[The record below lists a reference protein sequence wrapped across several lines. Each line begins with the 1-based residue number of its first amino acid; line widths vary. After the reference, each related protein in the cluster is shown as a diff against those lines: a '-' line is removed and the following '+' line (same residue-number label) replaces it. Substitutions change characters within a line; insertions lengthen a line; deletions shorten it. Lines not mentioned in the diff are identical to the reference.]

1 MNDSLPNPDQS
12 RTINIDMMARVEGEG
27 ALHITVQDGQVQ
39 DVHLRIFEPPRFF
52 EAFLQGRHANEVP
65 DIVAR
70 ICGICPVAY
79 QMSAVHALEPIF
91 GVEIPQGIRDLRRL
105 LYCGEWIESHV
116 LHIYMLQGP
125 DFLGFESGLEMARSH
140 PDLVKRGL
148 RMKKGRQSILTLLGG
163 RSVHPVSVKIGGF
176 SQAPTKNALLA
187 LKDECL
193 WARDAAVDTLRWVSG
208 FDFQG
213 LEQAYTF
220 LALRGP
226 TVYPMN
232 EGDVV
237 TNEGHHMAASEF
249 EHHFHE
255 EQVPY
260 SNALHCT
267 LNGKSYLTGPLARL
281 ALNQDQLSVLAK
293 DILHSTGLTLPFSR
307 ASMGIVARSVEVLY
321 AFDEALRLIDQYE
334 PPGAPAVP
342 VTFRAGTGM
351 AATEAPRGLLYH
363 RYDVHADGTIRL
375 AKIVPPT
382 SQNQRRMEDD
392 LRNLL
397 PGLLHLT
404 DQETARK
411 CEQHIRS
418 YDPCISCA
426 THFLKLTKD
435 ILPSTKLSS
444 P

>member
-1 MNDSLPNPDQS
+1 MPGNQDKS
-12 RTINIDMMARVEGEG
+12 RTIKIDMMARVEGEG
-27 ALHITVQDGQVQ
+27 ALHITVKDGQVQ
-39 DVHLRIFEPPRFF
+39 DVQLRIFEPPRFF

-91 GVEIPQGIRDLRRL
+91 GVEIPQGIKDLRRL

-125 DFLGFESGLEMARSH
+125 DFFGFHSGLEMARSH
-140 PDLVKRGL
+140 PNLVKRGL
-148 RMKKGRQSILTLLGG
+148 RMKKAGNQLLTLLGG
-163 RSVHPVSVKIGGF
+163 RSVHPVSVTIGGF
-176 SQAPTKNALLA
+176 SQVPTRSTLNS

-193 WARDAAVDTLRWVSG
+193 WARDAAVDTLRWASG
-208 FDFQG
+208 LDFQDP
-213 LEQAYTF
+213 EQAYTF

-226 TVYPMN
+226 SEYPMN
-232 EGDVV
+232 EGEVV

-255 EQVPY
+255 EQVSY

-281 ALNQDQLSVLAK
+281 ALNHDQLSVLAK
-293 DILHSTGLTLPFSR
+293 DVLQSTGLTPPFNR

-321 AFDEALRLIDQYE
+321 AFDEALRLIEQYE
-334 PPGAPAVP
+334 PPGAPFVP
-342 VTFRAGTGM
+342 VTFRAGIGM

-363 RYDVHADGTIRL
+363 RYEVNADGTIRI

-397 PGLLHLT
+397 PGILHLN
-404 DQETARK
+404 DQETAMK
-411 CEQHIRS
+411 CEQLIRS

-426 THFLKLTKD
+426 THFLKLTREEV
-435 ILPSTKLSS
+435 S
-444 P
+444 